1 MATHLLKHLRV
12 ALSEVAENVVIAI
25 DVESSSAAFALG
37 VRAAHGPY
45 CLITSTSSASFP
57 RYIG

>member
-1 MATHLLKHLRV
+1 MAIHILKHLRV

-25 DVESSSAAFALG
+25 DVESSSAAFSLR
-37 VRAAHGPY
+37 VRAARDPY
-45 CLITSTSSASFP
+45 CLITSSASFP